1 MPSSITPEKRVHKA
15 DRRCVRFPAEAQRSC
30 RYAADRERERESVAA
45 VLKNVLLHNPHRKS
59 NIGEG
64 SNVNPVFRLA
74 MDAISSV
81 CIDGLSQERILKTR

>member
-1 MPSSITPEKRVHKA
+1 MLCWPKAIKFSWLIADVSDFPQKPSGVAGTQQI
-15 DRRCVRFPAEAQRSC
+15 
-30 RYAADRERERESVAA
+30 ERERESVAA